1 MRITDVLAAA
11 TVAVNVSMKTKEEV
25 LSHLVSLIDSTG
37 LVRDRDKVFSV
48 ISAREKIMSTGIG
61 KGFAFPHAK
70 TDAVTDTMG
79 ALVTLKEPVEYQSL
93 DGQPVSIVFMLVG
106 RENAVG
112 THLRL
117 LSRVSR
123 LMNSDEFRHQLL
135 LSTSPEQVIELITT
149 EEEQRLDV

>member
-1 MRITDVLAAA
+1 MRITDVLTAA
-11 TVAVNVSMKTKEEV
+11 TVAVNVPLRTKEEV
-25 LSHLVSLIDSTG
+25 LDYLVSLIDKTG
-37 LVRDRDKVFSV
+37 LVHDSGKVRTV
-48 ISAREKIMSTGIG
+48 IAEREKIMSTGIG

-70 TDAVTDTMG
+70 TDAVGDTV
-79 ALVTLKEPVEYQSL
+79 AAVVTLREPVEYQSL
-93 DGQPVSIVFMLVG
+93 DNQPVSIVFMLVG

-123 LMNSDEFRHQLL
+123 LMNSDVFRHQLL
-135 LSTSPEQVIELITT
+135 QSTSPDQVIDLIAE

>member
-11 TVAVNVSMKTKEEV
+11 TVAVNVSMNTKEEV
-25 LSHLVSLIDSTG
+25 LEHLVSLIDGTG
-37 LVRDRDKVFSV
+37 LVRDREKVVSV
-48 ISAREKIMSTGIG
+48 IGAREKIMSTGIG

-70 TDAVTDTMG
+70 TDAVADTVA
-79 ALVTLKEPVEYQSL
+79 ALVILKEPVEYQSL

-135 LSTSPEQVIELITT
+135 QSTSPEHVIELITE